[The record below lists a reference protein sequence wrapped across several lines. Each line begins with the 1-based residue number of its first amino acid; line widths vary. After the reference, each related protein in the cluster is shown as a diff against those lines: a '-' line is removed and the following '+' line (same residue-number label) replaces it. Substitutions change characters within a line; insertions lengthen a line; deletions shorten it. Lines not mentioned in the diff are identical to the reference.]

1 MTLENITDEMKWLLF
16 RGIVC
21 HLLEKHEY
29 NGNPWLFSGYLD
41 MSFDELSGTVPIDE
55 WPTYLEKELIEYKQ
69 SDGKYEFNSNFK

>member
-1 MTLENITDEMKWLLF
+1 MTLENMTDEMKWLLF

-29 NGNPWLFSGYLD
+29 NGNPWLFSGCLD
-41 MSFDELSGTVPIDE
+41 MSFEELSGKMPIDE
-55 WPTYLEKELIEYKQ
+55 WLPYLEKELIEYKQ

>member
-1 MTLENITDEMKWLLF
+1 MTLENMTDEMKWLLF

-29 NGNPWLFSGYLD
+29 NGNPWLFSGCLD
-41 MSFDELSGTVPIDE
+41 MSFEELSGSMPIDE
-55 WPTYLEKELIEYKQ
+55 WLPYLEKELIEYKQ

>member
-1 MTLENITDEMKWLLF
+1 MTLENMTDEMKWLLF

-29 NGNPWLFSGYLD
+29 NGNHWLFSGYLD

>member
-1 MTLENITDEMKWLLF
+1 MTLENMTDEMKWLLF

-29 NGNPWLFSGYLD
+29 NGNPWLFSGCLD
-41 MSFDELSGTVPIDE
+41 MSFDELSGAVTIDE
-55 WPTYLEKELIEYKQ
+55 WLPYLEKELIEYKQ